1 LKQSREDRRKKMS
14 DMRKQKTEREQMNE
28 ARGIKVDVDFHVR
41 VENSMRNVNP
51 MAPVSLMNF
60 ELILPFSIFLLINQ
74 KWVFSSKR
82 DQSSKMNY
90 PMVSDIRDNLSILGE
105 IDCVS
110 CSNPVITVHEC
121 KYKVDGITKY
131 IDNQE
136 FNFDNTFSHL
146 ESNEELY
153 FYSIRP
159 IIDLVFNQ
167 GIVTVFAYG

>member
-1 LKQSREDRRKKMS
+1 
-14 DMRKQKTEREQMNE
+14 
-28 ARGIKVDVDFHVR
+28 
-41 VENSMRNVNP
+41 
-51 MAPVSLMNF
+51 
-60 ELILPFSIFLLINQ
+60 
-74 KWVFSSKR
+74 
-82 DQSSKMNY
+82 MNY